1 MSSFSKGM
9 KLTRFVEIYIEKE
22 SAKVH
27 VKVKRENGQIT
38 VKGNSC
44 PRIRFL
50 LLFSLLSSFY
60 ICGGLGL
67 GGACI
72 RFMADTLWDF
82 FAGHVTSVTSF
93 YLEAKAAIL

>member
-1 MSSFSKGM
+1 M

-67 GGACI
+67 GGGMYSLYGRYPLGLFCRPCDQRHFI
-72 RFMADTLWDF
+72 
-82 FAGHVTSVTSF
+82 
-93 YLEAKAAIL
+93 